1 MLNFLYPKG
10 GSAGGAG
17 KRSTQATIVVQQPS
31 LSLDAPAATILL
43 HPDADARRREEN
55 MRQLLDVAN
64 TLTLQEIHDF
74 EMRWANDRNRD
85 RPQLRNPRFLDIRQE
100 NDTGRSRESH
110 KDLNV
115 QRGCNVTNGWCLAK
129 YSLSTLKFLIWL
141 YLLTRIKFCLGE
153 N

>member
-1 MLNFLYPKG
+1 MRKRGRKDELFLSSTVPSWPAKSTSSEWRITDDKFFLYPKG

-74 EMRWANDRNRD
+74 EMRWANDID
-85 RPQLRNPRFLDIRQE
+85 RLRHRRFILGGPRK
-100 NDTGRSRESH
+100 TTRSIS
-110 KDLNV
+110 
-115 QRGCNVTNGWCLAK
+115 
-129 YSLSTLKFLIWL
+129 I
-141 YLLTRIKFCLGE
+141 
-153 N
+153 

>member
-1 MLNFLYPKG
+1 MNFSSPKG
-10 GSAGGAG
+10 GSAGGGGG

-74 EMRWANDRNRD
+74 EMRCVSIGPDSTESIDDTRD
-85 RPQLRNPRFLDIRQE
+85 LTIE
-100 NDTGRSRESH
+100 HISSRYRREGH
-110 KDLNV
+110 V
-115 QRGCNVTNGWCLAK
+115 ARG
-129 YSLSTLKFLIWL
+129 
-141 YLLTRIKFCLGE
+141 
-153 N
+153 

>member
-1 MLNFLYPKG
+1 MVNFSYPKG

-74 EMRWANDRNRD
+74 EMR
-85 RPQLRNPRFLDIRQE
+85 
-100 NDTGRSRESH
+100 
-110 KDLNV
+110 
-115 QRGCNVTNGWCLAK
+115 
-129 YSLSTLKFLIWL
+129 
-141 YLLTRIKFCLGE
+141 
-153 N
+153 